1 MKSVLGLVILCGI
14 ASSASASSVD
24 LVNTGFGSIGAA
36 VFVRA
41 DNRSAGTGVI
51 QSFVRMNNAP
61 TEQGYNTSGRP
72 VQFDENTSPQ
82 FTRNLTFGQV
92 PTVIGN
98 GQFGLANGVAYKE
111 FLCDINQQGATPL
124 LSLNRVRIHLDA
136 AGSLNNLNN
145 FTSISTVYDMGTTND
160 VQMNY
165 NLNTGS
171 GQGDMAMYIPL
182 SAFGAATAQT
192 YVYLYSQFGTTAGF
206 ECNDGF
212 EEWSV
217 QSSQSLLVPLP
228 TSVLAGG
235 AMLVGLVGLRLR
247 RRA

>member
-1 MKSVLGLVILCGI
+1 MKTALIVAALCGI
-14 ASSASASSVD
+14 ASSATAATVD
-24 LVNTGFGSIGAA
+24 LVNNGFGSIGNA

-51 QSFVRMNNAP
+51 QSFVRLQNTPN
-61 TEQGYNTSGRP
+61 EQGYNTSGRP

-111 FLCDINQQGATPL
+111 FLCDINQTNANPL
-124 LSLNRVRIHLDA
+124 LSLNRVRIHLDSQ
-136 AGSLNNLNN
+136 GSLTNLNN
-145 FTSISTVYDMGTTND
+145 FTSTSTIYDMGTTND
-160 VQMNY
+160 VQLNY
-165 NLNTGS
+165 TLNTGS
-171 GQGDMAMYIPL
+171 GQGDFAMYIPV
-182 SAFGAATAQT
+182 SAFGAATNST
-192 YVYLYSQFGTTAGF
+192 FVYLYSQFGLTQGF

-217 QSSQSLLVPLP
+217 QSAQSLVVPLP
-228 TSVLAGG
+228 ASFWAGG
-235 AMLVGLVGLRLR
+235 AMLAGLVGLRLR
-247 RRA
+247 RR